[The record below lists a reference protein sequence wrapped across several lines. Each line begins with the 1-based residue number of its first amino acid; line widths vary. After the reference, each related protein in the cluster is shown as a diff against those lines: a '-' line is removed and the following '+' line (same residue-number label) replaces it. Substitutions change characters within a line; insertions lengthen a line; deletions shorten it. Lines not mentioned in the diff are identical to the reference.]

1 MQMLPK
7 ITTLAERISV
17 KQTNTTKHPLDGV
30 HGLFIAADVN
40 ADNCKPVLLI
50 HICLPQLQCLIELA
64 PACSDWTAGH
74 RTHLDVLPT
83 SLKENNQML

>member
-1 MQMLPK
+1 MLPK
-7 ITTLAERISV
+7 ILSAKVVISV

-40 ADNCKPVLLI
+40 ADNRKPVLLI

-83 SLKENNQML
+83 SSKENNQML